1 MLIRRDKDM
10 KQMLNILEGLTVV
23 IENLVMSKVIRV
35 DIQQNVVKNYVA
47 YVYMENGKTLRV
59 FDNGQIEM
67 A

>member
-1 MLIRRDKDM
+1 M

-35 DIQQNVVKNYVA
+35 DIQQNVVGSYCA
-47 YVYMENGKTLRV
+47 YVYMENKKTLRV

-67 A
+67 V